1 MENNTEKRFLS
12 SLRSVEM
19 TMESRLSF
27 RAKPRNLCAGIIPA
41 LFLGLVA
48 ASCTGK
54 YLEINTNPYEVNR
67 DQTLTDGYAIS
78 AAISAMGG
86 AVVSTDVNTAQ
97 FTDCLL
103 GGPMGGYYSTTG
115 AFEKT
120 IDNFNPTDDWTR
132 VLLASDKIIPTLYSN
147 LSELRSITDDPLTLA
162 IGNIIKVTAMLRV
175 TDTYGPIPYSQIGQG
190 GKITV
195 AYDSQEK
202 VYDTMFAELDGA
214 IASLTENRLSS
225 ISPKA
230 DPVYDGTAVKWCRF
244 ANSLKLRMAMRIV
257 YAAPEKAKKMAEE
270 AVNHEIGCFTDN
282 SDNAMLRPVAFGEKG
297 NPLYTAIKYNQ
308 PSGSVTGGDTH
319 AAADI
324 ICYMNG
330 YNDPRRAKYFIK
342 SEFEGIDWAG
352 IRVSVE
358 KPSLNSVG
366 RKYSGVNVSTSDP
379 IVWMNAAEVAFLKAE
394 AKAVFGFDMGAGTA
408 EEFYHEGIR
417 LSFEQNGVA
426 GYADYIANDTDRP
439 SSYTDPAG
447 LNSYATPLSD
457 LTVKWDESATTEQK
471 QERIIIQ
478 KWIANFNNGIEAWS
492 DHRRTGYPKFF
503 PASDAGNKSSGTV
516 DNEFGARR
524 MPYPL
529 AEYSNNG
536 ENVNEAVANYLG
548 GPDRMST
555 RLWWDCNP
563 AVGTKK

>member
-1 MENNTEKRFLS
+1 MIMRKITMTRNFH
-12 SLRSVEM
+12 SL
-19 TMESRLSF
+19 
-27 RAKPRNLCAGIIPA
+27 AGVIA
-41 LFLGLVA
+41 LGLMTL
-48 ASCTGK
+48 SCTGN
-54 YLEINTNPYEVNR
+54 YLDINTNPYEVNR
-67 DQTLTDGYAIS
+67 EQTLTDGYATA
-78 AAISAMGG
+78 AAIAAMGG

-120 IDNFNPTDDWTR
+120 IDNYNATDDWTR
-132 VLLASDKIIPTLYSN
+132 VLLASDRIIPTLYSN
-147 LSELRSITDDPLTLA
+147 LSELKSITDDPVTLSIA
-162 IGNIIKVTAMLRV
+162 TIIKVTAMLRV

-202 VYDTMFAELDGA
+202 VYDTMFAELDDC
-214 IASLTENRLSS
+214 IKTLTENRLSGIPS
-225 ISPKA
+225 TA
-230 DPVYDGTAVKWCRF
+230 DPVYDGTAVKWCKF

-257 YAAPEKAKKMAEE
+257 YAAPEKAKKYAEE
-270 AVNHEIGCFTDN
+270 AVNHEIGVMADN
-282 SDNAMLRPVAFGEKG
+282 SDNAALQKVAFGDKG

-308 PSGSVTGGDTH
+308 PTGSVTGGDTH

-342 SEFEGIDWAG
+342 SEFDGIDYAG
-352 IRVSVE
+352 IRIGIE

-366 RKYSGVNVSTSDP
+366 RKYSGVNVTTEDP
-379 IVWMNAAEVAFLKAE
+379 LVWMNAAEVAFLKAE
-394 AKAVFGFDMGAGTA
+394 AKAVFGFNMGTGTA
-408 EEFYHEGIR
+408 EEFYNEGIK
-417 LSFEQNGVA
+417 LSFEQFGLS
-426 GYADYIANDTDRP
+426 GYAEYAEDNENKPATYA
-439 SSYTDPAG
+439 DPAG
-447 LNSYATPLSD
+447 LNSYAGVLSAI
-457 LTVKWDESATTEQK
+457 TVKWNDAATTAEK
-471 QERIIIQ
+471 QERIMIQ

-503 PASDAGNKSSGTV
+503 PATDAGNKSGGSVT
-516 DNEFGARR
+516 NEFGARR
-524 MPYPL
+524 MVYPL

-536 ENVNEAVANYLG
+536 ENVNAAVASYLS
-548 GPDRMST
+548 GPDKMGT

-563 AVGTKK
+563 TVVIK

>member
-1 MENNTEKRFLS
+1 MRKITMTRNFH
-12 SLRSVEM
+12 SL
-19 TMESRLSF
+19 
-27 RAKPRNLCAGIIPA
+27 AGVIT
-41 LFLGLVA
+41 LGLMTL
-48 ASCTGK
+48 SCTGN
-54 YLEINTNPYEVNR
+54 YLDINTNPYEVNR
-67 DQTLTDGYAIS
+67 EQTLTDGYATA
-78 AAISAMGG
+78 AAIAAMGG

-120 IDNFNPTDDWTR
+120 IDNYNATDDWTR
-132 VLLASDKIIPTLYSN
+132 VLLASDRIIPTLYSN
-147 LSELRSITDDPLTLA
+147 LSELKSITDDPVTLSIA
-162 IGNIIKVTAMLRV
+162 TIIKVTAMLRV

-202 VYDTMFAELDGA
+202 VYDTMFAELDDC
-214 IASLTENRLSS
+214 IKTLTENRLSGIPS
-225 ISPKA
+225 TA
-230 DPVYDGTAVKWCRF
+230 DPVYDGTAVKWCKF

-257 YAAPEKAKKMAEE
+257 YAAPEKAKKYAEE
-270 AVNHEIGCFTDN
+270 AVNHEIGVMADN
-282 SDNAMLRPVAFGEKG
+282 SDNAALQKVAFGDKG

-308 PSGSVTGGDTH
+308 PTGSVTGGDTH

-342 SEFEGIDWAG
+342 SEFDGIDYAG
-352 IRVSVE
+352 IRISIE

-366 RKYSGVNVSTSDP
+366 RKYSGVNVTTEDP
-379 IVWMNAAEVAFLKAE
+379 LVWMNAAEVAFLKAE
-394 AKAVFGFDMGAGTA
+394 AKAVFGFNMGTGTA
-408 EEFYHEGIR
+408 EEFYNEGIK
-417 LSFEQNGVA
+417 LSFEQFGLS
-426 GYADYIANDTDRP
+426 GYAEYAADNENKPATYA
-439 SSYTDPAG
+439 DPAG
-447 LNSYATPLSD
+447 LNSYAGVLSAI
-457 LTVKWDESATTEQK
+457 TVKWNDAATTAEK
-471 QERIIIQ
+471 QERIMIQ

-503 PASDAGNKSSGTV
+503 PATDAGNKSGGSVT
-516 DNEFGARR
+516 NEFGARR
-524 MPYPL
+524 MVYPL

-536 ENVNEAVANYLG
+536 ENVNAAVASYLS
-548 GPDRMST
+548 GPDKMGT

-563 AVGTKK
+563 TVVIK

>member
-1 MENNTEKRFLS
+1 MRKTT
-12 SLRSVEM
+12 M
-19 TMESRLSF
+19 T
-27 RAKPRNLCAGIIPA
+27 RNFQKLAGVMTIGIMT
-41 LFLGLVA
+41 L
-48 ASCTGK
+48 SCTGN
-54 YLEINTNPYEVNR
+54 YLDINTNPYEVNR
-67 DQTLTDGYAIS
+67 DQTLTDGYATA
-78 AAISAMGG
+78 AAIAAMGG

-120 IDNFNPTDDWTR
+120 IDNYNATDDWTR
-132 VLLASDKIIPTLYSN
+132 VLLASDRIIPTLYSN
-147 LSELRSITDDPLTLA
+147 LSELKSIIDDPVTLA
-162 IGNIIKVTAMLRV
+162 IANIIKVTAMLRV
-175 TDTYGPIPYSQIGQG
+175 TDTYGPIPYSQIGKG

-195 AYDSQEK
+195 SYDSQEK
-202 VYDTMFAELDGA
+202 VYDTMFEELDA
-214 IASLTENRLSS
+214 CINTLTENRLSGIPS
-225 ISPKA
+225 TA
-230 DPVYDGTAVKWCRF
+230 DPVYDGTAVKWCKF

-270 AVNHEIGCFTDN
+270 AVNHEIGVMTDN
-282 SDNAMLRPVAFGEKG
+282 SDNAALQKVAFGDKG

-308 PSGSVTGGDTH
+308 PTGSVTGGDTH

-342 SEFEGIDWAG
+342 SEFDGIDYVG
-352 IRVSVE
+352 IRIGIE

-366 RKYSGVNVSTSDP
+366 RKYSGVNVTTEDP
-379 IVWMNAAEVAFLKAE
+379 LVWMNAAEVAFLKAE
-394 AKAVFGFDMGAGTA
+394 AKAVFGFNMGAGTA
-408 EEFYHEGIR
+408 KEFYNEGIR
-417 LSFEQNGVA
+417 LSFEQFGLS
-426 GYADYIANDTDRP
+426 GYAEYAEDDENRP
-439 SSYTDPAG
+439 ATYTDPAG
-447 LNSYATPLSD
+447 LNSYAGVLSNI
-457 LTVKWDESATTEQK
+457 TVKWDDAATTAAK

-503 PASDAGNKSSGTV
+503 PATDAGNKSGGSVT
-516 DNEFGARR
+516 NEFGARR
-524 MPYPL
+524 MVYPL

-536 ENVNEAVANYLG
+536 DNVNEAISSYLG
-548 GPDRMST
+548 GPDKMGT

-563 AVGTKK
+563 AVEIK

>member
-1 MENNTEKRFLS
+1 MIMRKITMTRNFHSLS
-12 SLRSVEM
+12 GVI
-19 TMESRLSF
+19 
-27 RAKPRNLCAGIIPA
+27 A
-41 LFLGLVA
+41 LGLMTL
-48 ASCTGK
+48 SCTGN
-54 YLEINTNPYEVNR
+54 YLDINTNPYEVNR
-67 DQTLTDGYAIS
+67 EQTLTDGYATA
-78 AAISAMGG
+78 AAIAAMGG

-120 IDNFNPTDDWTR
+120 IDNYNATDDWTR
-132 VLLASDKIIPTLYSN
+132 VLLASDRIIPTLYSN
-147 LSELRSITDDPLTLA
+147 LSELKSITDDPVTLSIA
-162 IGNIIKVTAMLRV
+162 TIIKVTAMLRV

-202 VYDTMFAELDGA
+202 VYDTMFAELDDC
-214 IASLTENRLSS
+214 IKTLTENRLSG
-225 ISPKA
+225 IPATA

-257 YAAPEKAKKMAEE
+257 YAAPEKAKKYAEE
-270 AVNHEIGCFTDN
+270 AVNHEIGVMADN
-282 SDNAMLRPVAFGEKG
+282 SDNAALQKVAFGDKG

-308 PSGSVTGGDTH
+308 PTGSVTGGDTH

-342 SEFEGIDWAG
+342 SEFDGIDYAG
-352 IRVSVE
+352 IRIGIE

-366 RKYSGVNVSTSDP
+366 RKYSGVNVTTEDP
-379 IVWMNAAEVAFLKAE
+379 LVWMNAAEVAFLKAE
-394 AKAVFGFDMGAGTA
+394 AKAVFGFNMGTGTA
-408 EEFYHEGIR
+408 EEFYNEGIK
-417 LSFEQNGVA
+417 LSFEQFGLS
-426 GYADYIANDTDRP
+426 GYAEYAEDNENKPATYA
-439 SSYTDPAG
+439 DPAG
-447 LNSYATPLSD
+447 LNSYAGVLSAI
-457 LTVKWDESATTEQK
+457 TVKWNDAATTAEK
-471 QERIIIQ
+471 QERIMIQ

-503 PASDAGNKSSGTV
+503 PATDAGNKSGGSVT
-516 DNEFGARR
+516 NEFGARR
-524 MPYPL
+524 MVYPL

-536 ENVNEAVANYLG
+536 ENVNAAVASYLS
-548 GPDRMST
+548 GPDKMGT

-563 AVGTKK
+563 TVVIK

>member
-1 MENNTEKRFLS
+1 MKTIS
-12 SLRSVEM
+12 TISL
-19 TMESRLSF
+19 
-27 RAKPRNLCAGIIPA
+27 AAACAV
-41 LFLGLVA
+41 LF
-48 ASCTGK
+48 SCTGN
-54 YLEINTNPYEVNR
+54 YLNINTNPYEVSR
-67 DQTLTDGYAIS
+67 EQTLTDGYATA

-120 IDNFNPTDDWTR
+120 IDNFNATDDWTR
-132 VLLASDKIIPTLYSN
+132 VLLASDRIIPTLYSN
-147 LSELRSITDDPLTLA
+147 LSELRSITDDPVTLA
-162 IGNIIKVTAMLRV
+162 IADIIKITAMLRV
-175 TDTYGPIPYSQIGQG
+175 TDTYGPIPYSQIGLG
-190 GKITV
+190 GKLTV
-195 AYDSQEK
+195 AYDSQEQ
-202 VYDTMFAELDGA
+202 VYDAMFRELDNCIGT
-214 IASLTENRLSS
+214 LTENRLSAIPS
-225 ISPKA
+225 TA

-257 YAAPEKAKKMAEE
+257 YADKVKARKLAEE
-270 AVNHEIGCFTDN
+270 AVAHEIGVFTGN
-282 SDNAMLRPVAFGEKG
+282 SDNAALQPVAFGDKG

-308 PSGSVTGGDTH
+308 PAGSVTGGDTH

-342 SEFEGIDWAG
+342 SEFDGIDWAG
-352 IRVSVE
+352 IRVSIE

-366 RKYSGVNVSTSDP
+366 RKYSGVNVTTEDP
-379 IVWMNAAEVAFLKAE
+379 LVWMNAAEVCFLKAE
-394 AKAVFGFDMGAGTA
+394 ASAVFGFDMGAGTA
-408 EEFYHEGIR
+408 EDFYNEGIR
-417 LSFEQNGVA
+417 LSFEQHGVS
-426 GYADYIANDTDRP
+426 GYASYIADGESKPT
-439 SSYTDPAG
+439 SYTDPAG
-447 LNSYATPLSD
+447 LNSYATVLSK
-457 LTVKWDESATTEQK
+457 LCVKWDESASVAEK

-503 PASDAGNKSSGTV
+503 PATDAGNKSGGSV

-524 MPYPL
+524 MVYPL

-536 ENVNEAVANYLG
+536 ENVNAAISQYLG
-548 GPDRMST
+548 GPDKMGT

-563 AVGTKK
+563 DVTE

>member
-1 MENNTEKRFLS
+1 MTRNFH
-12 SLRSVEM
+12 SL
-19 TMESRLSF
+19 
-27 RAKPRNLCAGIIPA
+27 AGVIT
-41 LFLGLVA
+41 LGLMTL
-48 ASCTGK
+48 SCTGN
-54 YLEINTNPYEVNR
+54 YLDINTNPYEVNR
-67 DQTLTDGYAIS
+67 EQTLTDGYATA
-78 AAISAMGG
+78 AAIAAMGG

-120 IDNFNPTDDWTR
+120 IDNYNATDDWTR
-132 VLLASDKIIPTLYSN
+132 VLLASDRIIPTLYSN
-147 LSELRSITDDPLTLA
+147 LSELKSITDDPVTLSIA
-162 IGNIIKVTAMLRV
+162 TIIKVTAMLRV

-202 VYDTMFAELDGA
+202 VYDTMFAELDDC
-214 IASLTENRLSS
+214 IKTLTENRLSGIPS
-225 ISPKA
+225 TA
-230 DPVYDGTAVKWCRF
+230 DPVYDGTAVKWCKF

-257 YAAPEKAKKMAEE
+257 YAAPEKAKKYAEE
-270 AVNHEIGCFTDN
+270 AVNHEIGVMADN
-282 SDNAMLRPVAFGEKG
+282 SDNAALQKVAFGDKG

-308 PSGSVTGGDTH
+308 PTGSVTGGDTH

-342 SEFEGIDWAG
+342 SEFDGIDYAG
-352 IRVSVE
+352 IRISIE

-366 RKYSGVNVSTSDP
+366 RKYSGVNVTTEDP
-379 IVWMNAAEVAFLKAE
+379 LVWMNAAEVAFLKAE
-394 AKAVFGFDMGAGTA
+394 AKAVFGFNMGAGTA
-408 EEFYHEGIR
+408 EEFYNEGIK
-417 LSFEQNGVA
+417 LSFEQFGLS
-426 GYADYIANDTDRP
+426 GYAEYAEDNENKPATYA
-439 SSYTDPAG
+439 DPAG
-447 LNSYATPLSD
+447 LNSYAGVLSAI
-457 LTVKWDESATTEQK
+457 TVKWNDAAPAAEK
-471 QERIIIQ
+471 QERIMIQ

-503 PASDAGNKSSGTV
+503 PATDAGNKSGGSV
-516 DNEFGARR
+516 SNEFGARR
-524 MPYPL
+524 MVYPL

-536 ENVNEAVANYLG
+536 ENVNAAVASYLS
-548 GPDRMST
+548 GPDKMGT

-563 AVGTKK
+563 AVVIK

>member
-1 MENNTEKRFLS
+1 MRKITMTRNFH
-12 SLRSVEM
+12 SL
-19 TMESRLSF
+19 
-27 RAKPRNLCAGIIPA
+27 AGVIA
-41 LFLGLVA
+41 LGLMTL
-48 ASCTGK
+48 SCTGN
-54 YLEINTNPYEVNR
+54 YLDINTNPYEVNR
-67 DQTLTDGYAIS
+67 EQTLTDGYATA
-78 AAISAMGG
+78 AAIAAMGG

-120 IDNFNPTDDWTR
+120 IDNYNATDDWTR
-132 VLLASDKIIPTLYSN
+132 VLLASDRIIPTLYSN
-147 LSELRSITDDPLTLA
+147 LSELKSITDDPVTLSIA
-162 IGNIIKVTAMLRV
+162 TIIKVTAMLRV

-202 VYDTMFAELDGA
+202 VYDTMFAELDDC
-214 IASLTENRLSS
+214 IKTLTENRLSGIPS
-225 ISPKA
+225 TA
-230 DPVYDGTAVKWCRF
+230 DPVYDGTAVKWCKF

-257 YAAPEKAKKMAEE
+257 YAAPEKSKKYAEE
-270 AVNHEIGCFTDN
+270 AVNHEIGVMADN
-282 SDNAMLRPVAFGEKG
+282 SDNAALQKVAFGDKG

-308 PSGSVTGGDTH
+308 PTGSVTGGDTH

-342 SEFEGIDWAG
+342 SEFDGIDYAG
-352 IRVSVE
+352 IRIGIE

-366 RKYSGVNVSTSDP
+366 RKYSGVNVTTEDP
-379 IVWMNAAEVAFLKAE
+379 LVWMNAAEVAFLKAE
-394 AKAVFGFDMGAGTA
+394 AKAVFGFNMGTGTA
-408 EEFYHEGIR
+408 EEFYNEGIK
-417 LSFEQNGVA
+417 LSFEQFGLS
-426 GYADYIANDTDRP
+426 GYAEYAEDNENKPATYA
-439 SSYTDPAG
+439 DPAG
-447 LNSYATPLSD
+447 LNSYAGVLSTI
-457 LTVKWDESATTEQK
+457 TVKWNDAAPAAEK
-471 QERIIIQ
+471 QERIMIQ

-503 PASDAGNKSSGTV
+503 PATDAGNKSGGSVT
-516 DNEFGARR
+516 NEFGARR
-524 MPYPL
+524 MVYPL

-536 ENVNEAVANYLG
+536 ENVNAAVASYLS
-548 GPDRMST
+548 GPDKMGT

-563 AVGTKK
+563 AAVIK

>member
-1 MENNTEKRFLS
+1 MIMRKITMTRNFH
-12 SLRSVEM
+12 SL
-19 TMESRLSF
+19 
-27 RAKPRNLCAGIIPA
+27 AGVIA
-41 LFLGLVA
+41 LGLMTL
-48 ASCTGK
+48 SCTGN
-54 YLEINTNPYEVNR
+54 YLDINTNPYEVNR
-67 DQTLTDGYAIS
+67 EQTLTDGYATA
-78 AAISAMGG
+78 AAIAAMGG

-120 IDNFNPTDDWTR
+120 IDNYNATDDWTR
-132 VLLASDKIIPTLYSN
+132 VLLASDRIIPTLYSN
-147 LSELRSITDDPLTLA
+147 LSELKSITDDPVTLSIA
-162 IGNIIKVTAMLRV
+162 TIIKVTAMLRV

-202 VYDTMFAELDGA
+202 VYDTMFAELDDC
-214 IASLTENRLSS
+214 IKTLTENRLSGIPS
-225 ISPKA
+225 TA
-230 DPVYDGTAVKWCRF
+230 DPVYDGTAVKLCKF

-257 YAAPEKAKKMAEE
+257 YAAPEKAKKYAEE
-270 AVNHEIGCFTDN
+270 AVNHEIGVMADN
-282 SDNAMLRPVAFGEKG
+282 SDNAALQKVAFGDKG

-308 PSGSVTGGDTH
+308 PTGSVTGGDTH

-342 SEFEGIDWAG
+342 SEFDGIDYAG
-352 IRVSVE
+352 IRIGIE

-366 RKYSGVNVSTSDP
+366 RKYSGVNVTTEDP
-379 IVWMNAAEVAFLKAE
+379 LVWMNAAEVAFLKAE
-394 AKAVFGFDMGAGTA
+394 AKAVFGFNMGTGTA
-408 EEFYHEGIR
+408 EEFYNEGIK
-417 LSFEQNGVA
+417 LSFEQFGLS
-426 GYADYIANDTDRP
+426 GYAEYAEDNENKPATYA
-439 SSYTDPAG
+439 DPAG
-447 LNSYATPLSD
+447 LNSYAGVLSAI
-457 LTVKWDESATTEQK
+457 TVKWNDAATTAEK
-471 QERIIIQ
+471 QERIMIQ

-503 PASDAGNKSSGTV
+503 PATDAGNKSGGSVT
-516 DNEFGARR
+516 NEFGARR
-524 MPYPL
+524 MVYPL

-536 ENVNEAVANYLG
+536 ENVNAAVASYLS
-548 GPDRMST
+548 GPDKMGT

-563 AVGTKK
+563 TVVIK

>member
-1 MENNTEKRFLS
+1 MRKTT
-12 SLRSVEM
+12 M
-19 TMESRLSF
+19 T
-27 RAKPRNLCAGIIPA
+27 RNFHKLAGVMTIGIMT
-41 LFLGLVA
+41 L
-48 ASCTGK
+48 SCTGN
-54 YLEINTNPYEVNR
+54 YLDINTNPYEVNR
-67 DQTLTDGYAIS
+67 DQTLTDGYATA
-78 AAISAMGG
+78 AAIAAMGG

-120 IDNFNPTDDWTR
+120 IDNYNATDDWTR
-132 VLLASDKIIPTLYSN
+132 VLLASDRIIPTLYSN
-147 LSELRSITDDPLTLA
+147 LSELKSITDDPVTLA
-162 IGNIIKVTAMLRV
+162 IANIIKVTAMLRV

-195 AYDSQEK
+195 SYDSQEK
-202 VYDTMFAELDGA
+202 VYDTMFEELDA
-214 IASLTENRLSS
+214 CINTLTENRLSGIPS
-225 ISPKA
+225 TA
-230 DPVYDGTAVKWCRF
+230 DPVYDGTAVKWCKF

-270 AVNHEIGCFTDN
+270 AVNHEIGVMADN
-282 SDNAMLRPVAFGEKG
+282 SDNAALQKVAFGDKG

-308 PSGSVTGGDTH
+308 PTGSVTGGDTH

-342 SEFEGIDWAG
+342 SEFDGIDYVG
-352 IRVSVE
+352 IRIGIE

-366 RKYSGVNVSTSDP
+366 RKYSGVNVTTEDP
-379 IVWMNAAEVAFLKAE
+379 LVWMNAAEVAFLKAE
-394 AKAVFGFDMGAGTA
+394 AKAVFGFNMGAGTA
-408 EEFYHEGIR
+408 KEFYNEGIR
-417 LSFEQNGVA
+417 LSFEQFGLS
-426 GYADYIANDTDRP
+426 GYAEYAEDDENRP
-439 SSYTDPAG
+439 ATYTDPAG
-447 LNSYATPLSD
+447 LNSYAGVLSNI
-457 LTVKWDESATTEQK
+457 TVKWDDAATTAAK
-471 QERIIIQ
+471 QERIMIQ

-503 PASDAGNKSSGTV
+503 PATDAGNKSGGSVT
-516 DNEFGARR
+516 NEFGARR
-524 MPYPL
+524 MVYPL

-536 ENVNEAVANYLG
+536 DNVNESISSYLG
-548 GPDRMST
+548 GPDKMGT

-563 AVGTKK
+563 AVVIK

>member
-1 MENNTEKRFLS
+1 MRN
-12 SLRSVEM
+12 M
-19 TMESRLSF
+19 TMTKNF
-27 RAKPRNLCAGIIPA
+27 LCFA
-41 LFLGLVA
+41 GLVSLGFMA
-48 ASCTGK
+48 LSCTGN

-67 DQTLTDGYAIS
+67 EQTLTDGYATA
-78 AAISAMGG
+78 AAIAAMGG

-120 IDNFNPTDDWTR
+120 IDNYNATDDWTR
-132 VLLASDKIIPTLYSN
+132 VLLASDRIIPTLYSN
-147 LSELRSITDDPLTLA
+147 LSELKSITDDPVTLSIA
-162 IGNIIKVTAMLRV
+162 NIIKVTAMLRV

-202 VYDTMFAELDGA
+202 VYDTMFGELDA
-214 IASLTENRLSS
+214 CIKTLTDNRLSAIPS
-225 ISPKA
+225 TA
-230 DPVYDGTAVKWCRF
+230 DPVYDGTAVKWCKF

-257 YAAPEKAKKMAEE
+257 YVAPEKAKKYAEE
-270 AVNHEIGCFTDN
+270 AVSHEIGVFADN
-282 SDNAMLRPVAFGEKG
+282 SDNAALQKVAFGDKG

-308 PSGSVTGGDTH
+308 PTGSVTGGDTH

-342 SEFEGIDWAG
+342 SEFDGIDYVG
-352 IRVSVE
+352 IRIGIE

-366 RKYSGVNVSTSDP
+366 RKYSGVNVTTEDP
-379 IVWMNAAEVAFLKAE
+379 LVWMNAAEVAFLKAE
-394 AKAVFGFDMGAGTA
+394 AKAVFGFNMGAGSA
-408 EEFYHEGIR
+408 EDFYNEGIR
-417 LSFEQNGVA
+417 LSFEQFGLS
-426 GYADYIANDTDRP
+426 GYAEYAADDVNKPATYADP
-439 SSYTDPAG
+439 SG
-447 LNSYATPLSD
+447 LNSYAGVLSS
-457 LTVKWDESATTEQK
+457 LTVKWDEAATPAQK
-471 QERIIIQ
+471 QERIMIQ

-503 PASDAGNKSSGTV
+503 PATDAGNKSGGSVT
-516 DNEFGARR
+516 NAHGARR
-524 MPYPL
+524 MVYPL

-536 ENVNEAVANYLG
+536 ENVNEAVASCLG
-548 GPDRMST
+548 GPDKMGT

-563 AVGTKK
+563 AVVIK

>member
-1 MENNTEKRFLS
+1 MIMRKITMTRNFHSLS
-12 SLRSVEM
+12 GVI
-19 TMESRLSF
+19 
-27 RAKPRNLCAGIIPA
+27 A
-41 LFLGLVA
+41 LGLMTL
-48 ASCTGK
+48 SCTGN
-54 YLEINTNPYEVNR
+54 YLDINTNPYEVNR
-67 DQTLTDGYAIS
+67 EQTLTDGYATA
-78 AAISAMGG
+78 AAIAAMGG

-120 IDNFNPTDDWTR
+120 IDNYNATDDWTR
-132 VLLASDKIIPTLYSN
+132 VLLASDRIIPTLYSN
-147 LSELRSITDDPLTLA
+147 LSELKSITDDPVTLSIA
-162 IGNIIKVTAMLRV
+162 TIIKVTAMLRV

-202 VYDTMFAELDGA
+202 VYDTMFAELDDC
-214 IASLTENRLSS
+214 IKTLTENRLSGIPS
-225 ISPKA
+225 TA
-230 DPVYDGTAVKWCRF
+230 DPVYDGTAVKWCKF

-257 YAAPEKAKKMAEE
+257 YAAPEKAKKYAEE
-270 AVNHEIGCFTDN
+270 AVNHEIGVMADN
-282 SDNAMLRPVAFGEKG
+282 SDNAALQKVAFGDKG

-308 PSGSVTGGDTH
+308 PTGSVTGGDTH

-342 SEFEGIDWAG
+342 SEFDGIDYAG
-352 IRVSVE
+352 IRIGIE

-366 RKYSGVNVSTSDP
+366 RKYSGVNVTTEDP
-379 IVWMNAAEVAFLKAE
+379 LVWMNAAEVAFLKAE
-394 AKAVFGFDMGAGTA
+394 AKAVFGFNMGTGTA
-408 EEFYHEGIR
+408 EEFYNEGIK
-417 LSFEQNGVA
+417 LSFEQFGLS
-426 GYADYIANDTDRP
+426 GYAEYAEDNENKPATYA
-439 SSYTDPAG
+439 DPAG
-447 LNSYATPLSD
+447 LNSYAGVLSAI
-457 LTVKWDESATTEQK
+457 TVKWNDAATTAEK
-471 QERIIIQ
+471 QERIMIQ

-503 PASDAGNKSSGTV
+503 PATDAGNKSGGSVT
-516 DNEFGARR
+516 NEFGARR
-524 MPYPL
+524 MVYPL

-536 ENVNEAVANYLG
+536 ENVNAAVASYLS
-548 GPDRMST
+548 GPDKMGT

-563 AVGTKK
+563 TVVIK

>member
-1 MENNTEKRFLS
+1 MRKITMTINFH
-12 SLRSVEM
+12 SL
-19 TMESRLSF
+19 
-27 RAKPRNLCAGIIPA
+27 AGVIT
-41 LFLGLVA
+41 LGLMTL
-48 ASCTGK
+48 SCTGN
-54 YLEINTNPYEVNR
+54 YLDINTNPYEVNHE
-67 DQTLTDGYAIS
+67 QTLTDGYATA
-78 AAISAMGG
+78 AAIAAMGG

-120 IDNFNPTDDWTR
+120 IDNYNATDDWTR
-132 VLLASDKIIPTLYSN
+132 VLLASDRIIPTLYTN
-147 LSELRSITDDPLTLA
+147 LSELKSITDDPVTLSIA
-162 IGNIIKVTAMLRV
+162 TIIKVTAMLRV

-202 VYDTMFAELDGA
+202 VYDTMFAELDGC
-214 IASLTENRLSS
+214 IKTLTENRLSGIPS
-225 ISPKA
+225 TA
-230 DPVYDGTAVKWCRF
+230 DPVYDGTAVKWCKF

-257 YAAPEKAKKMAEE
+257 YAAPEKAKKYAEE
-270 AVNHEIGCFTDN
+270 AVNHEIGVFTDN
-282 SDNAMLRPVAFGEKG
+282 SDNAALQKVAFGDKG

-308 PSGSVTGGDTH
+308 PTGSVTGGDTH

-342 SEFEGIDWAG
+342 SEFDGIDYAG
-352 IRVSVE
+352 IRISIE

-366 RKYSGVNVSTSDP
+366 RKYSGVNVTTEDP
-379 IVWMNAAEVAFLKAE
+379 LVWMNAAEVAFLKAE
-394 AKAVFGFDMGAGTA
+394 AKAVFGFNMGAGTA
-408 EEFYHEGIR
+408 EEFYNEGIK
-417 LSFEQNGVA
+417 LSFEQFGLS
-426 GYADYIANDTDRP
+426 GYAEYAEDNENKPATYA
-439 SSYTDPAG
+439 DPAG
-447 LNSYATPLSD
+447 LNSYAGVLSAI
-457 LTVKWDESATTEQK
+457 TVKWNDAAPAAEK
-471 QERIIIQ
+471 QERIMIQ

-503 PASDAGNKSSGTV
+503 PATDAGNKSGGSVT
-516 DNEFGARR
+516 NEFGARR
-524 MPYPL
+524 MVYPL

-536 ENVNEAVANYLG
+536 ENVNAAVASYLS
-548 GPDRMST
+548 GPDKMGT

-563 AVGTKK
+563 AVEIK

>member
-1 MENNTEKRFLS
+1 MIMRKITMTRNFH
-12 SLRSVEM
+12 SL
-19 TMESRLSF
+19 
-27 RAKPRNLCAGIIPA
+27 AGVIA
-41 LFLGLVA
+41 LGLMA
-48 ASCTGK
+48 LSCTGN
-54 YLEINTNPYEVNR
+54 YLDINTNPYEVNR
-67 DQTLTDGYAIS
+67 EQTLTDGYATA
-78 AAISAMGG
+78 AAIAAMGG

-120 IDNFNPTDDWTR
+120 IDNYNATDDWTR
-132 VLLASDKIIPTLYSN
+132 VLLASDRIIPTLYSN
-147 LSELRSITDDPLTLA
+147 LSELKSITDDPVTLSIA
-162 IGNIIKVTAMLRV
+162 TIIKVTAMLRV

-202 VYDTMFAELDGA
+202 VYDTMFAELDDC
-214 IASLTENRLSS
+214 IKTLTENRLSGIPS
-225 ISPKA
+225 TA
-230 DPVYDGTAVKWCRF
+230 DPVYDGTAVKWCKF

-257 YAAPEKAKKMAEE
+257 YAAPEKAKKYAEE
-270 AVNHEIGCFTDN
+270 AVNHEIGVMADN
-282 SDNAMLRPVAFGEKG
+282 SDNAALQKVAFGDKG

-308 PSGSVTGGDTH
+308 PTGSVTGGDTH

-342 SEFEGIDWAG
+342 SEFDGIDYAG
-352 IRVSVE
+352 IRISIE

-366 RKYSGVNVSTSDP
+366 RKYSGVNVTTEDP
-379 IVWMNAAEVAFLKAE
+379 LVWMNAAEVAFLKAE
-394 AKAVFGFDMGAGTA
+394 AKAVFGFNMGTGTA
-408 EEFYHEGIR
+408 EEFYNEGIK
-417 LSFEQNGVA
+417 LSFEQFGLS
-426 GYADYIANDTDRP
+426 GYAEYAEDNENKPATYA
-439 SSYTDPAG
+439 DPAG
-447 LNSYATPLSD
+447 LNSYAGVLSAI
-457 LTVKWDESATTEQK
+457 TVKWNDAATTAEK
-471 QERIIIQ
+471 QERIMIQ

-503 PASDAGNKSSGTV
+503 PATDAGNKSGGSVT
-516 DNEFGARR
+516 NEFGARR
-524 MPYPL
+524 MVYPL

-536 ENVNEAVANYLG
+536 ENVNAAVASYLS
-548 GPDRMST
+548 GPDKMGT

-563 AVGTKK
+563 TVVIK

>member
-1 MENNTEKRFLS
+1 MIMRKITMTRNFH
-12 SLRSVEM
+12 SL
-19 TMESRLSF
+19 
-27 RAKPRNLCAGIIPA
+27 AGVIA
-41 LFLGLVA
+41 LGLMTL
-48 ASCTGK
+48 SCTGN
-54 YLEINTNPYEVNR
+54 YLDINTNPYEVNR
-67 DQTLTDGYAIS
+67 EQTLTDGYATA
-78 AAISAMGG
+78 AAIAAMGG

-120 IDNFNPTDDWTR
+120 IDNYNATDDWTR
-132 VLLASDKIIPTLYSN
+132 VLLASDRIIPTLYSN
-147 LSELRSITDDPLTLA
+147 LSELKSITDDPVTLSIA
-162 IGNIIKVTAMLRV
+162 TIIKVTAMLRV

-202 VYDTMFAELDGA
+202 VYDTMFAELDDC
-214 IASLTENRLSS
+214 IKTLTENRLSGIPS
-225 ISPKA
+225 TA

-257 YAAPEKAKKMAEE
+257 YAAPEKAKKYAEE
-270 AVNHEIGCFTDN
+270 AVNHEIGVMADN
-282 SDNAMLRPVAFGEKG
+282 SDNAALQKVAFGDKG

-308 PSGSVTGGDTH
+308 PTGSVTGGDTH

-342 SEFEGIDWAG
+342 SEFDGIDYVG
-352 IRVSVE
+352 IRIGIE

-366 RKYSGVNVSTSDP
+366 RKYSGVNVTTEDP
-379 IVWMNAAEVAFLKAE
+379 LVWMNAAEVAFLKAE
-394 AKAVFGFDMGAGTA
+394 AKAVFGFNMGTGTV
-408 EEFYHEGIR
+408 EEFYNEGIK
-417 LSFEQNGVA
+417 LSFEQFGLS
-426 GYADYIANDTDRP
+426 GYAEYAEDNENKPATYA
-439 SSYTDPAG
+439 DPAG
-447 LNSYATPLSD
+447 LNSYAGVLSAI
-457 LTVKWDESATTEQK
+457 TVKWNDAATTAEK
-471 QERIIIQ
+471 QERIMIQ

-503 PASDAGNKSSGTV
+503 PATDAGNKSGGSVT
-516 DNEFGARR
+516 NEFGARR
-524 MPYPL
+524 MVYPL

-536 ENVNEAVANYLG
+536 ENVNAAVASYLS
-548 GPDRMST
+548 GPDKMGT

-563 AVGTKK
+563 TVVIK